1 MYLRNEDSSTE
12 PSRSRTLIK
21 LVLQVACGLAAL
33 LISLAS
39 TASGQTY
46 IFGRA
51 DFPTG
56 TGPESAIVAD
66 FNGDGKPDLAVVNSA
81 DNTVS
86 ILLGNADGTFA
97 SRRDFATGKSPVSVV
112 AGDFNGDGNLDLAIA
127 NSSDLTVSI
136 LLGNGDGTFQSG
148 AVLPTRNPP
157 HRVIVG
163 DFNGDRK
170 LDIATVNTTFVT
182 TSANNSVSIL
192 LGNGDGTF
200 APAIEYP
207 MDGATFSIA
216 AGDFNRDGKLDLAV
230 GNTGLSAVS
239 ILLGNGDG
247 TFQAPVNYGS
257 GISNFVSTFLIT
269 RDFSGDGNL
278 DLANC
283 GGGKVSILLGNGDGT
298 FQSHVDYAI
307 GGPDAGWL
315 TADDFNGDGKLDLAV
330 ANGFGGGP
338 PVPTVSILLGKGDG
352 TFQPSVDYHTGAQP
366 FSVASA
372 DVNGDGKT
380 DLVMAT
386 AANSVV
392 VLIGKGDG
400 TFSTSTDYTAGS
412 VPMSVTAGDFNGDG
426 KLDLAVANRVD
437 NTVSVFLGKG
447 DGSFLPAGSYPA
459 GASPRAVIAADLNG
473 DKRDDLVVAD
483 ESCLIIF
490 PPCPTTGGS
499 VSILI
504 ANIDGTFQA
513 PVSYAV
519 NGYPVSVAVGDF
531 NGDGKIDLVVANGNS
546 PGTISVLLGKGD
558 GTFQSPANFAT
569 AQNPQG
575 VAVGDFNGDG
585 KLDLAVAAGGF
596 SGTVSIL
603 LGNGNGTFQAHVDYT
618 LGQQGPISIVA
629 ADLNHDGKLDLA
641 VANDS
646 DSSVSVLLG
655 NGDGTFQNQAL
666 YHPGHLTLTGL
677 VAGDFN
683 GDGNPDLAVANNFD
697 NTVSLLLGKGDGTFP
712 TILDY
717 EYSAGGSSFGL
728 AAADFRAAGAL
739 DLAVGNFSGGAGN
752 SLAVLLNSSVAA
764 LFPGR
769 LSFAIQTVGV
779 KSAPQPVQLSNPGA
793 APLKIDSIAAMGDF
807 AETNDCGLALAIG
820 MNCGI
825 QVAFAPTAAGSRNGT
840 VALIDSAV
848 NTPQTVPLTGTGT
861 GPALS
866 LSPSSLTFPSQL
878 VTTTSVAQT
887 INLSNPGDS
896 PLMISSF
903 AMSGDFAQTNQCAN
917 TIAPAASCSI
927 QITFLPTVAGLRNG
941 TLTITD
947 NVPGSPHSVALSGT
961 GTDFSIA
968 PAVGSSLS
976 ATVPAGGTATY
987 NLSIAPSG
995 GLSGVVSFAC
1005 SGAPSEAAC
1014 SLSPPSVTLNGSSS
1028 ASATVTVTTTAPSL
1042 ISLRRVPVPLGKFR
1056 SMHLQVWLL
1065 PLIAAL
1071 GCAAIIVRWPQ
1082 RLTRDATLAMTAT
1095 LLLGLMSTSCGG
1107 GNSTPVVH
1115 NGGTLTGT
1123 YSLVVT
1129 ATFTTG
1135 SVSVQHEVKL
1145 TLSVN

>member
-1 MYLRNEDSSTE
+1 ME
-12 PSRSRTLIK
+12 PSRPRTPIDH
-21 LVLQVACGLAAL
+21 VPQVAWRLAVL
-33 LISLAS
+33 LILLAP

-56 TGPESAIVAD
+56 IGPESAIVAD
-66 FNGDGKPDLAVVNSA
+66 FNGDGKPDVAVVNSA

-97 SRRDFATGKSPVSVV
+97 SKRDFATGKSPVSVV
-112 AGDFNGDGNLDLAIA
+112 AGDFNGDGKLDLAIA

-136 LLGNGDGTFQSG
+136 LLGNGDGTFQPG
-148 AVLPTRNPP
+148 AVLTTRNPP

-230 GNTGLSAVS
+230 GNTGLMAVS

-257 GISNFVSTFLIT
+257 GIGYFVSTFLIT
-269 RDFSGDGNL
+269 RDFNGDGNL

-298 FQSHVDYAI
+298 FQPHVDYAV
-307 GGPDAGWL
+307 GGPDGGWL
-315 TADDFNGDGKLDLAV
+315 AADDFNGDGKLDLAV

-366 FSVASA
+366 FSVAPA
-372 DVNGDGKT
+372 DVNGDGKP

-386 AANSVV
+386 AANSVT

-400 TFSTSTDYTAGS
+400 TFSTSVDYVAGS
-412 VPMSVTAGDFNGDG
+412 VPMSVTPGDFNGDG

-437 NTVSVFLGKG
+437 NTVSVFLAKG
-447 DGSFLPAGSYPA
+447 DGSFQPAVSYPA
-459 GASPRAVIAADLNG
+459 GPSPRAVIAADLNG

-490 PPCPTTGGS
+490 PPCQTSGGS

-504 ANIDGTFQA
+504 ANGDGTFQA
-513 PVSYAV
+513 PVSYPV

-531 NGDGKIDLVVANGNS
+531 NGDGKLDLVVANGNS
-546 PGTISVLLGKGD
+546 PGTISVLLEKGD
-558 GTFQSPANFAT
+558 GTFQSPVDYAT
-569 AQNPQG
+569 VQNPQA
-575 VAVGDFNGDG
+575 VTVGDFNGDG
-585 KLDLAVAAGGF
+585 KLDLAVAAGGSF
-596 SGTVSIL
+596 QGAVSIL
-603 LGNGNGTFQAHVDYT
+603 LGNGNGTFQAHVDYP
-618 LGQQGPISIVA
+618 LGQGPISIVA

-641 VANDS
+641 VANNS
-646 DSSVSVLLG
+646 DNSVSVLLG
-655 NGDGTFQNQAL
+655 NGNGTFQNQTT
-666 YHPGHLTLTGL
+666 YRPGHLNLTTLA
-677 VAGDFN
+677 VGDFN

-697 NTVSLLLGKGDGTFP
+697 NTITLLLGKGDGTFP
-712 TILDY
+712 TALDY
-717 EYSAGGSSFGL
+717 EYSAGGSSFAL
-728 AAADFRAAGAL
+728 AAADFRAVGAL
-739 DLAVGNFSGGAGN
+739 DLAVANFGGGAGN
-752 SLAVLLNSSVAA
+752 SLSVLLNSSVAA

-769 LSFAIQTVGV
+769 LSFAIQIVGRN
-779 KSAPQPVQLSNPGA
+779 STPQSVQLSNPGA
-793 APLKIDSIAAMGDF
+793 APLRIGSTATTGDF
-807 AETNDCGLALAIG
+807 AETNDCGSALAIG
-820 MNCGI
+820 VKCSI
-825 QVAFAPTAAGSRNGT
+825 DVSFAPTASGTRIGT
-840 VALIDSAV
+840 VAITDNAV
-848 NTPQTVPLTGTGT
+848 NNPQTIPLTGTGT
-861 GPALS
+861 GAAIS

-878 VTTTSVAQT
+878 VTTTSAAQT
-887 INLSNPGDS
+887 VNLSNPGDS
-896 PLMISSF
+896 VLMITSF
-903 AMSGDFAQTNQCAN
+903 AINGDFAQTNQCAN

-927 QITFLPTVAGLRNG
+927 QITFLPSVTGLRNG
-941 TLTITD
+941 TLTIID
-947 NVPGSPHSVALSGT
+947 NVPGSPHSVVLSGT

-968 PAVGSSLS
+968 PTAGSTLS
-976 ATVPAGGTATY
+976 ATVSAGGTATY
-987 NLSIAPSG
+987 NLSIAPGG
-995 GLSGVVSFAC
+995 GLSGTVSFAC

-1014 SLSPPSVTLNGSSS
+1014 SVSPASATLNGSSS
-1028 ASATVTVTTTAPSL
+1028 ALATVTVTTTAPSL
-1042 ISLRRVPVPLGKFR
+1042 TLPRGVPGPPVGSLRSMPLQ
-1056 SMHLQVWLL
+1056 SWLL
-1065 PLIAAL
+1065 ALILAWL
-1071 GCAAIIVRWPQ
+1071 GARAMARRAR
-1082 RLTRDATLAMTAT
+1082 RLKPNSLLATLAA
-1095 LLLGLMSTSCGG
+1095 LLLAVIWTACGG
-1107 GNSTPVVH
+1107 GGGSTPVVH
-1115 NGGTLTGT
+1115 NPGTPTGA

-1129 ATFTTG
+1129 ATYTTG
-1135 SVSVQHEVKL
+1135 SVSVHHEAKL